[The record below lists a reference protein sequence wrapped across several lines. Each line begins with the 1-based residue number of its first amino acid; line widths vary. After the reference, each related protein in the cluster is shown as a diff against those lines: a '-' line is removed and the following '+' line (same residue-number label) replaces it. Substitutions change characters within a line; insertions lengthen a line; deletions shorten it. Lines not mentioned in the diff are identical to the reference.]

1 MIINKLTLNN
11 FRNIKQL
18 NISFTRPITIL
29 YGDNGQGKTN
39 IVESIYLL
47 SSASSF
53 RTSYF
58 KEMINN
64 NSDEAVVEGEI
75 DSNKRNEKYKVLL
88 KKAGKTVLLNDIV
101 INKLSDYV
109 GKIKTV
115 CFSPEDVSLFKD
127 SPGIRRTF
135 LDKELS
141 ALFPVYLKQLILFK
155 NALEQRNSLLKDNV
169 DSMLLEVIDD
179 KLIETS
185 YDVYKRRKWLISKLE
200 EFATNIYKKLTNENQ
215 SIKIT
220 YQTFLDEFN
229 QKEYFDKARN
239 VYKNSFKK
247 DKEKMY
253 TNYGIHKDD
262 FKVYLND
269 YQIDM
274 YASQGQQ
281 RLISLCLKLAVVE
294 IISKANKQ
302 EPIIIL
308 DDAFSEL
315 DASKKEKLMDYVITK
330 NQVFITCTD
339 YKNIIHKD
347 IHHKI
352 MLVNIKD
359 GKVLERSLI

>member
-1 MIINKLTLNN
+1 MIINKLTLTN

-18 NISFTRPITIL
+18 SLSFARPIVIF

-47 SSASSF
+47 SNATSF

-64 NSDEAVVEGEI
+64 ECDEAIVEGEI
-75 DSNKRNEKYKVLL
+75 QTTKRNEKYKISL
-88 KKAGKTVLLNDIV
+88 KKAGKTVSLNEIV
-101 INKLSDYV
+101 INKLSEYV
-109 GKIKTV
+109 GKLKTV

-127 SPGIRRTF
+127 TPGIRRMF

-141 ALFPVYLKQLILFK
+141 SLFPVYLKQLIAFK
-155 NALEQRNSLLKDNV
+155 SVLEQRNSLLKENV
-169 DSMLLEVIDD
+169 DNTLLEVIDD

-200 EFATNIYKKLTNENQ
+200 EFATNIYKKITNENQ
-215 SIKIT
+215 SIRIS
-220 YQTFLDEFN
+220 YQTYLDEFE
-229 QKEYFDKARN
+229 QERYFVKAKKIYN
-239 VYKNSFKK
+239 DSFKK

-253 TNYGIHKDD
+253 TNFGIHKDD

-294 IISKANKQ
+294 IVSKANKQ

-315 DASKKEKLMDYVITK
+315 DASKKEKLMDYVLTK

-339 YKNIIHKD
+339 YKNIIRKD
-347 IHHKI
+347 IHQRI

-359 GKVLERSLI
+359 GRVVERSLV